1 MRWCTRPAHVSCSA
15 CSGTAS
21 AAPEECAAATSG
33 RIQSGGAPSSMR
45 TSFELEL
52 RHLRVRAVGGVD
64 DEPAGR
70 DAEDVREERVLNV
83 GGDDG
88 DRVDAEVVEGALRE
102 PGLGRGRVGAAREQE
117 ERERGRALRRQIP
130 VNRPKMEG
138 KT

>member
-1 MRWCTRPAHVSCSA
+1 MSTTSPPAE
-15 CSGTAS
+15 T
-21 AAPEECAAATSG
+21 P
-33 RIQSGGAPSSMR
+33 RIPGKA
-45 TSFELEL
+45 
-52 RHLRVRAVGGVD
+52 
-64 DEPAGR
+64 
-70 DAEDVREERVLNV
+70 RVLNV

-117 ERERGRALRRQIP
+117 EREQGRALRRQIT

>member
-1 MRWCTRPAHVSCSA
+1 MQVEAELRVQSEGQRRAGAVRRCHLGSHPV
-15 CSGTAS
+15 
-21 AAPEECAAATSG
+21 G
-33 RIQSGGAPSSMR
+33 RRALLHEDEL
-45 TSFELEL
+45 ELEL
-52 RHLRVRAVGGVD
+52 RHLRVRAVGQVD

-70 DAEDVREERVLNV
+70 DAEDVREARVLNV

-117 ERERGRALRRQIP
+117 EREQGRALRRQIP